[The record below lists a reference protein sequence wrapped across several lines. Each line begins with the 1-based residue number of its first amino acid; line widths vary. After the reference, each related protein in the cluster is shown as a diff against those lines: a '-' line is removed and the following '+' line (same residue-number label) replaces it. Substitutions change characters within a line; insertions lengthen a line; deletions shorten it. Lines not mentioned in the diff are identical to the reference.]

1 MKKDQKALVSFLT
14 KTSKTEVERVRALVR
29 WVGDNIAYDTRFAA
43 ARGADADQS
52 AAAVLLRGTAV
63 CQGYANLV
71 KQLARCYGAREFNSN
86 ILLISEFSISTSAS
100 PKSSVE

>member
-1 MKKDQKALVSFLT
+1 MQVPKWMKKDQKALVSFLT

-71 KQLARCYGAREFNSN
+71 KQLARCQENSTQTFCSYQSF
-86 ILLISEFSISTSAS
+86 LFQL
-100 PKSSVE
+100 